1 MLTILPLRR
10 SIIESS
16 TARAQRIGP
25 FRLIAITR
33 SQVSSWLFTNGSIL
47 SQPALLTST
56 SIGPSCFAVSA
67 TASRTEAPSVTSM
80 VTAIAPRPISAAVA
94 AAVAGSM
101 SATATFAPSAAR
113 RSAIALP
120 MPLPAPVTSAT
131 FPSSPFMM
139 RLLRRLVSA
148 VVVLDHPA
156 AGRELLDLGGAAAE
170 LDQLRVA
177 EQSLDDELFH
187 VAVAGEDMDRL
198 GRDVGRHLGDVE
210 LADRSVGDAA
220 AERTAGKN
228 VGEHVGARV
237 GERHVHA
244 GDTALDEL
252 VLADRLTALLP
263 LASVLE

>member
-1 MLTILPLRR
+1 MTPAFAAEYTASPDDPTRPASEPMLTILPLRR

-94 AAVAGSM
+94 AAVAESM

-139 RLLRRLVSA
+139 RLLRRLFSA
-148 VVVLDHPA
+148 VVVLDQPA
-156 AGRELLDLGGAAAE
+156 AGRELLDLGGPPAAA
-170 LDQLRVA
+170 DQRPGA
-177 EQSLDDELFH
+177 SHRRDGH
-187 VAVAGEDMDRL
+187 VLQDGAAGGAL
-198 GRDVGRHLGDVE
+198 G
-210 LADRSVGDAA
+210 SQ
-220 AERTAGKN
+220 
-228 VGEHVGARV
+228 GA
-237 GERHVHA
+237 
-244 GDTALDEL
+244 
-252 VLADRLTALLP
+252 
-263 LASVLE
+263 